1 MNKKEEVS
9 NGLLTLV
16 DMIII
21 FIINYN
27 EGSGNT
33 DRGRRSIRCISSG
46 SSNNNNFWSIHCIL
60 SLDLTTTTTTMPLS
74 FTIVMQG
81 EREVVALDDDNWQTK
96 GE

>member
-33 DRGRRSIRCISSG
+33 DRGRRRRKRIIQCINCSRY
-46 SSNNNNFWSIHCIL
+46 NIVIAKTAATYI
-60 SLDLTTTTTTMPLS
+60 TTTTATHC
-74 FTIVMQG
+74 G
-81 EREVVALDDDNWQTK
+81 
-96 GE
+96 